1 MLIVYSILTTLCL
14 CMGFYFG
21 FEIGRTNKL
30 PRIVMPKL
38 FKTKKDKELEAKIK
52 EEEEKEQEKLTKF
65 EKIINNLNG
74 YDGSSK
80 GQEVIK

>member
-1 MLIVYSILTTLCL
+1 MLILYSLFTTLCL
-14 CMGFYFG
+14 CIGFYFG

-30 PRIVMPKL
+30 PRFSKPNL
-38 FKTKKDKELEAKIK
+38 FKTKKERELEAKIK

-74 YDGSSK
+74 YDGSPK